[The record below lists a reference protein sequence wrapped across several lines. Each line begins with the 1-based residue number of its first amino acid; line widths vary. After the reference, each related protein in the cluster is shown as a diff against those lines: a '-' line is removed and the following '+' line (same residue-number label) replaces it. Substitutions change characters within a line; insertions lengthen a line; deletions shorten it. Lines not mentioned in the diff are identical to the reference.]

1 MEKIIY
7 SRFSNE
13 RAPEFNICTQIIEA
27 GDGSKRIRKKA
38 YQKEGAEHIHNI
50 YKAYL
55 QFEKMYQNSI
65 FKANKCK
72 ETEQGLEFEF
82 LDGKNLE
89 NILDEY
95 IGQKEYEKAKE
106 LIVQYVKELRK
117 IHTDGTFQR
126 TAEFERVF
134 GEVKLPE
141 ELDASSYTDIDLI
154 FQNIIVTGD
163 KWNIIDYEWT
173 FDFPIPLNYVIYRAL
188 FYFYYETP
196 ERRVV
201 VNEQLFQKFGIDE
214 KEIQCYQ
221 LMEQNFQKYIQK
233 DYVPL
238 RDREDIPIEK
248 KAAFD
253 SWKEEVNNRQLYSDV
268 QLYLDYGQGY
278 SEENSRRFSRQLD
291 AQNVFYLKAE
301 LEAGVCN
308 LRIDPFMRRCAIRI
322 EELSGEDTQWYP
334 LEYTTNGIEVAEKI
348 IAFKTDDPQIM
359 VSNLHKDTGRIWM
372 KIKYFPYD
380 ERAVED
386 YFKTAEEKVR
396 YQQEIVN
403 LQEQKKQ
410 EIENLIE
417 QAKKEKTK
425 LKEQV
430 KRESKKLKEQAEKEK
445 KTAEGQIEALQKEI
459 LELQIEKTEYLR
471 VLAAKEKVILDK
483 EAQLEK
489 TIGAKMRKLKHK
501 VMRKDRA

>member
-13 RAPEFNICTQIIEA
+13 RAPEFNICTQIIET
-27 GDGSKRIRKKA
+27 GDGNKRIRKRA

-55 QFEKMYQNSI
+55 QFKKMYQNSI

-95 IGQKEYEKAKE
+95 IEQKEYEKAKE
-106 LIVQYVKELRK
+106 LITRYVKELRK
-117 IHTDGTFQR
+117 IHIDGTFR
-126 TAEFERVF
+126 NTTAFEKVF
-134 GEVKLPE
+134 GKVKLPE
-141 ELDASSYTDIDLI
+141 GLESSSYIDIDFI
-154 FQNIIVTGD
+154 FQNIIVSED
-163 KWNIIDYEWT
+163 NWNVIDYEWT
-173 FDFPIPLNYVIYRAL
+173 LDFPVPLNYVIYRAL

-201 VNEQLFQKFGIDE
+201 ANEQLLQEFGIDE
-214 KEIQCYQ
+214 EQIQCYQ

-238 RDREDIPIEK
+238 RDREDIPAEK

-253 SWKEEVNNRQLYSDV
+253 SWKAEVNSSDLYSDI

-291 AQNVFYLKAE
+291 AQNVFYLKTE

-308 LRIDPFMRRCAIRI
+308 LRIDPFMRQCTIRI
-322 EELSGEDTQWYP
+322 EELSGEDTQWSP
-334 LEYTTNGIEVAEKI
+334 LEYVTNGKELVEGI
-348 IAFKTDDPQIM
+348 IVFETEDPQIM
-359 VSNLHKDTGRIWM
+359 ITNLHKDTRRIWM

-380 ERAVED
+380 ERTAKD
-386 YFKTAEEKVR
+386 YFKTAKEKVQ
-396 YQQEIVN
+396 YQQEI
-403 LQEQKKQ
+403 E
-410 EIENLIE
+410 
-417 QAKKEKTK
+417 
-425 LKEQV
+425 
-430 KRESKKLKEQAEKEK
+430 KLKEQAEKQK
-445 KTAEGQIEALQKEI
+445 KAAEGQIEALQKEI

-489 TIGAKMRKLKHK
+489 TIEAKMRKLKHK

>member
-13 RAPEFNICTQIIEA
+13 RAPEFNICTQIIED
-27 GDGSKRIRKKA
+27 GDGNKRIRKRA
-38 YQKEGAEHIHNI
+38 YQKEGAEHIRNI
-50 YKAYL
+50 YKAY
-55 QFEKMYQNSI
+55 QRFEKMYQDSI
-65 FKANKCK
+65 FKANRCK
-72 ETEQGLEFEF
+72 ETNQGLGFEF

-89 NILDEY
+89 DILDGC
-95 IGQKEYEKAKE
+95 IGQGEYTKAKE
-106 LIVQYVKELRK
+106 LIAQYVEELRK

-141 ELDASSYTDIDLI
+141 GLDASTCTDIDLI

-163 KWNIIDYEWT
+163 RWNIIDYEWT

-196 ERRVV
+196 ERRVA
-201 VNEQLFQKFGIDE
+201 VNEQLFQEFGIDE
-214 KEIQCYQ
+214 EQIRCYQ

-238 RDREDIPIEK
+238 RDREDIPTEK

-253 SWKEEVNNRQLYSDV
+253 SWKEEANNSYLYSDV
-268 QLYLDYGQGY
+268 QFYLDYGQGY
-278 SEENSRRFSRQLD
+278 SEENSRRFSRRLD
-291 AQNVFYLKAE
+291 AQNVFFLKTE

-308 LRIDPFMRRCAIRI
+308 LRIDPFMRQCAIRI

-334 LEYTTNGIEVAEKI
+334 LEYTTNGTEIAEEI

-359 VSNLHKDTGRIWM
+359 VSNLHKDTRRIWM

-380 ERAVED
+380 ERAMED
-386 YFKTAEEKVR
+386 YFKTVEEKAR
-396 YQQEIVN
+396 YQQEIGN

-410 EIENLIE
+410 EIE
-417 QAKKEKTK
+417 
-425 LKEQV
+425 
-430 KRESKKLKEQAEKEK
+430 SLKEQAERQVEV
-445 KTAEGQIEALQKEI
+445 LQKEI
-459 LELQIEKTEYLR
+459 LELQIEKTEYLK

-483 EAQLEK
+483 EAQLER
-489 TIGAKMRKLKHK
+489 TIGAKLRKLKHK